1 MSNRVDPDFLMEL
14 KKYGD
19 INIEACFNCGNCTA
33 ICPLSTNETPF
44 PRNNIRLVQL
54 GLKDQLLQSL
64 DPWLCYYCGDCSLTC
79 PRGAEPGEAQMTL
92 RRWLTAQYDWTGVS
106 RLFYTSKTWT
116 YGTVLLIIAFVV
128 AMFALFH
135 GPIVT
140 DRVEINT
147 FAPVHV
153 IHILDWLVAAAIVLF
168 VLSGVFRM
176 HNFVMR
182 QGAKIKIPLSLYIT
196 EIWNLPYHFATQ
208 RRWLTCAEDEQEK
221 KGEKVLPWLSHVLLV
236 SGYVTMF
243 IMIVAFLPWF
253 QSDEIR
259 PLYHPQ
265 RVLGYYAAIVLVYG
279 SGWALWGR
287 IKKTGEYHRF
297 SQASDWL
304 LPGLL
309 FGLAVTGMLIS
320 IFKYQGLPLAT
331 YYAYVAHMAV
341 MLSLYVSIG
350 PMGKWAHL
358 YYRPLAVYFQAVK
371 QKALAWQDVKIE
383 MVPTTA

>member
-1 MSNRVDPDFLMEL
+1 MSQRVDPELLLEL
-14 KKYGD
+14 KEYGD
-19 INIEACFNCGNCTA
+19 VNIEACFNCGNCTA
-33 ICPLSTNETPF
+33 ICPLSTDETPF
-44 PRNNIRLVQL
+44 PRNNIRRLQL
-54 GLKDQLLQSL
+54 GLREDILHSP
-64 DPWLCYYCGDCSLTC
+64 DPWLCYYCGNCSETC
-79 PRGAEPGEAQMTL
+79 PRGAEPAEAQMAL
-92 RRWLTAQYDWTGVS
+92 RRWLTAQYDWTGLS
-106 RLFYTSKTWT
+106 SLFYTSKTWT
-116 YGTVLLIIAFVV
+116 YGTVLLTMAFVV

-140 DRVEINT
+140 ERVEINT

-153 IHILDWLVAAAIVLF
+153 IHMLDWLVAAVIVLF

-176 HNFVMR
+176 HTFVLQR
-182 QGAKIKIPLSLYIT
+182 GPKIKIPLSLYIT
-196 EIWNLPYHFATQ
+196 EVWNLPYHFATQ
-208 RRWLTCAEDEQEK
+208 KRWLTCAEDEQEK
-221 KGEKVLPWLSHVLLV
+221 KRDKILPWLSHVLLV

-253 QSDEIR
+253 QSDEMR
-259 PLYHPQ
+259 PIFHPQ
-265 RVLGYYAAIVLVYG
+265 RVLGYYAAIVLIYG

-287 IKKTGEYHRF
+287 ITKTGEYHRF

-309 FGLAVTGMLIS
+309 FGLAVTGLLIS
-320 IFKYQGLPLAT
+320 IFKYQGLPVAT

-341 MLSLYVSIG
+341 MLALYVSIG

-371 QKALAWQDVKIE
+371 QKALARQVAE
-383 MVPTTA
+383 GEVVPATV